1 MSEFPFFLRVNNVPS
16 YGYTAFCFSIHLSLG
31 LLLPLGYLCIM
42 LLLMWVYKYFFET
55 LHSVLL
61 DGKRKPVSST
71 HKTLLTPNV
80 WGLSLTLS
88 NSSTLWMPT
97 RGPTVKFW
105 LHPDLAQTP
114 QAKGPVLQDFPQL
127 QMPVPSPRL
136 WLVLLTSWPESWSLH
151 THFLGFSNL
160 LEWVTELREVLYS
173 LLPVY

>member
-16 YGYTAFCFSIHLSLG
+16 YRYTAFCFSIHLSLG